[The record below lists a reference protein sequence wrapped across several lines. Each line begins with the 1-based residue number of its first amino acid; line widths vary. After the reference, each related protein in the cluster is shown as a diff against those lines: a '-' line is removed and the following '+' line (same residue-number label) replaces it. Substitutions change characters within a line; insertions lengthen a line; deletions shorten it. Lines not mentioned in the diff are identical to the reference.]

1 MQDIRL
7 NNPQQV
13 KRLLNRTINDLLK
26 NDIDTN
32 KARCIGY
39 LSTVLLKAMETE
51 ELEKRIEALEDQL
64 KGSGA
69 A

>member
-13 KRLLNRTINDLLK
+13 KRLLNRAINDLLK
-26 NDIDTN
+26 DEIDAN

-39 LSTVLLKAMETE
+39 LSSILLKAIETE
-51 ELEKRIEALEDQL
+51 EIESRLAELEKNMNQGE
-64 KGSGA
+64 
-69 A
+69 